1 MSDLLV
7 TDALV
12 ATCDDERKLID
23 RGAIAIR
30 DGRILDVGTTDA
42 LVRAHPD
49 MPRMNAH
56 GSMVCPGFVNA
67 HAHAAMS
74 VLRGTIEEWQG
85 NAVYNY
91 FVPISY
97 ATSDSERGVLAL
109 LACVEAIRSG
119 STALVDMARFM
130 TGYSDAIAS
139 SGMRLWLDELC
150 ADIDTRRIR
159 KGDFSVNAE
168 FGDGCLERTQAL
180 IEKVEGRYGGR
191 VRVQLA
197 PHATDNCSPAMLR
210 SLKELSQRHGLMR
223 HIHLAQ
229 SGDEVK
235 AVKAAHGL
243 TPAAYLDREGWLDD
257 GLVGAHW
264 THCTEADIDLLAERG
279 VLMTHCPA
287 NSSRTGPHRVLI
299 GRIRD
304 AGVKFAFGTDD
315 KTCDMFHALKI
326 GQIIHRGGRGRPVEG
341 GVEPRPQAM
350 LDAITRDA
358 AASVGAADEIGS
370 IEAGKQAD
378 LTFIDLG
385 MACLRPVINPVGNLV
400 HYGHPGVV
408 RSVMVGGDFL
418 MRDREI
424 VCLDEPALMKEAQ
437 AVTRHVWER
446 MLADNP
452 DIKGPAEGLHWYD
465 V

>member
-1 MSDLLV
+1 MSELLI

-12 ATCDDERKLID
+12 ATCDDERRIID

-30 DGRILDVGTTDA
+30 GGRIVAVGATDD
-42 LVRAHPD
+42 LVPAHPE
-49 MPRMNAH
+49 MPRMRAH
-56 GSMVCPGFVNA
+56 GSMVCPGFINA

-159 KGDFSVNAE
+159 KGDFSVDAAFAE
-168 FGDGCLERTQAL
+168 GCLERTQAL
-180 IEKVEGRYGGR
+180 IEKVEGRYDGR

-210 SLKELSQRHGLMR
+210 SLKELSERHRLMR

-229 SGDEVK
+229 SGDEVR

-243 TPAAYLDREGWLDD
+243 TPAGYLDREGWLDS

-326 GQIIHRGGRGRPVEG
+326 GQIIHRGARGRAVEG

-350 LDAITRDA
+350 LDAVTRDA
-358 AASVGAADEIGS
+358 AATVGAADEIGS
-370 IEAGKQAD
+370 IEAGKRAD

-385 MACLRPVINPVGNLV
+385 MACLRPVINPIGNLV

-408 RSVMVGGDFL
+408 HSVMVDGEFV
-418 MRDREI
+418 MRDRKI
-424 VCLDEPALMKEAQ
+424 VSIDEPALMKDAQ
-437 AVTRHVWER
+437 AVTRRVWER

-452 DIKGPAEGLHWYD
+452 DIKPPAEGLHWYD

>member
-1 MSDLLV
+1 MSELLV

-12 ATCDDERKLID
+12 ATCDDSRRLID
-23 RGAIAIR
+23 RGAVAIR
-30 DGRILDVGTTDA
+30 DGRIVAVGPTDQ

-49 MPRMNAH
+49 MPRLRAH

-119 STALVDMARFM
+119 TTALVDMARFM

-139 SGMRLWLDELC
+139 SGLRLWLDELC

-159 KGDFSVNAE
+159 KGDFSVDPA
-168 FGDGCLERTQAL
+168 FGNGCLERTQAL
-180 IEKVEGRYGGR
+180 IEKVAGRYSGR

-210 SLKELSQRHGLMR
+210 SLKDLAERHGLTR
-223 HIHLAQ
+223 HVHLAQ
-229 SGDEVK
+229 SADEVK

-243 TPAAYLDREGWLDD
+243 TPAGYLDREGWLDP

-264 THCTEADIDLLAERG
+264 THCSEADIDLLAERG
-279 VLMTHCPA
+279 VRMTHCPA

-304 AGVKFAFGTDD
+304 AGVKIAFGTDD
-315 KTCDMFHALKI
+315 KTCDMFHAMKI
-326 GQIIHRGGRGRPVEG
+326 GQIVHRGGRGRASEG

-350 LDAITRDA
+350 LDAVTRDA

-370 IEAGKQAD
+370 IEAGKRAD
-378 LTFIDLG
+378 LAFIDLG
-385 MACLRPVINPVGNLV
+385 MACLRPVIHPVGNLV

-408 RSVMVGGDFL
+408 HSVMVDGEFL
-418 MRDREI
+418 MRDRTI
-424 VCLDEPALMKEAQ
+424 VSLDEPALMQEAQ
-437 AVTRHVWER
+437 AVTRRVWER

-452 DIKGPAEGLHWYD
+452 DIQPPAEGLHWYD